1 MDFGP
6 ALTTCLSLLHAPPNP
21 PSPPSPAGGGDPGYS
36 VSRDR

>member
-6 ALTTCLSLLHAPPNP
+6 ALTTCLSLLYAPPSP